1 MNINGYPVPLAL
13 AEAEKNVQSF
23 HQSLGLVIE
32 YASIYVPTL
41 PFLLLKHVF
50 GNSKLRQNL
59 WAQKYNMS
67 GNMVS
72 QSSFASYRLCAN
84 GSPATSQVTLLPHL
98 TYSDSKP
105 SSMPDHSSAM
115 NSTFPALS
123 TSCLPVSLPCIVS
136 SFLHSYLHCFNHPF
150 YDLAFL
156 SESGPYGIIVC
167 SILVLCLLVVTKD
180 HGNAC

>member
-1 MNINGYPVPLAL
+1 MNINGYLVPSAL

-41 PFLLLKHVF
+41 SFLLLKHVF

-59 WAQKYNMS
+59 WAHRYNMS
-67 GNMVS
+67 GNVVT

-98 TYSDSKP
+98 AYLDLKP
-105 SSMPDHSSAM
+105 SSMSDHSSAM
-115 NSTFPALS
+115 HSTFPGLS

-156 SESGPYGIIVC
+156 SESGPYGII
-167 SILVLCLLVVTKD
+167 LVLCLLVVTKD